1 MYLDKINMSYW
12 LVKLKQWQ
20 RLGMTSKEDI
30 VLKGLYVFILV
41 TVAFVLLMFEQL
53 VAVKLN

>member
-1 MYLDKINMSYW
+1 
-12 LVKLKQWQ
+12 
-20 RLGMTSKEDI
+20 MTSKEDI
-30 VLKGLYVFILV
+30 VLKGLYVLILV

>member
-1 MYLDKINMSYW
+1 
-12 LVKLKQWQ
+12 
-20 RLGMTSKEDI
+20 MTSKEDI